1 MTRPLDPTQT
11 NPNPAT
17 AAGHS
22 SATYVAPRVTGKRS
36 LEMVTLASQ
45 PPGNQTGGRT
55 GPGGPGWIG
64 HP

>member
-1 MTRPLDPTQT
+1 MIRPIEPTLT
-11 NPNPAT
+11 NPTPAT

-22 SATYVAPRVTGKRS
+22 SASYVAPRVTGKRS
-36 LEMVTLASQ
+36 LEMVTLASVT
-45 PPGNQTGGRT
+45 GNETGGRT